1 VFGYVLSGMK
11 LLTSSFRIGSI
22 LGIAIRVHVLLVLL
36 VVIAAA
42 WHPFGL
48 AGALLLVLLVIVLLL
63 HELGH
68 CLVARKFGIRVLDIT
83 LWPLGG
89 MARMSAMP
97 ESSRV
102 EGLIAAAGPAVN
114 FLLAAIT
121 VPVCLMLTTLDGA
134 STVARDLSLYFI
146 EMNLA
151 LGVFNLVPAFP
162 TDGGRILRALLA
174 RDHDWVTAT
183 ERAVLVSRV
192 LAVVV
197 GVVGAMIGNV
207 GLILVAAWLVW
218 MGSIELLDVRSRHS
232 RSARE
237 TGAQPAPVMNEPPP
251 VARQPQGRFSEDDI
265 ERLERYRGRLRPFDG

>member
-1 VFGYVLSGMK
+1 VFGYVLSGLK
-11 LLTSSFRIGSI
+11 LLSSSFRVGSI

-36 VVIAAA
+36 VVVAAA
-42 WHPFGL
+42 SRPFGL
-48 AGALLLVLLVIVLLL
+48 VEALMLVMLGVVLLL

-68 CLVARKFGIRVLDIT
+68 SLVARKFGIQVLDIT

-97 ESSRV
+97 ESSRI

-114 FLLAAIT
+114 FVLAAIA
-121 VPVCLMLTTLDGA
+121 VPVWLMLATLDGA
-134 STVARDLSLYFI
+134 STVARDLSVYFI
-146 EMNLA
+146 VMNLV

-183 ERAVLVSRV
+183 EHAVLVSRV
-192 LAVVV
+192 LAIVV
-197 GVVGAMIGNV
+197 GVIGAMIGNV
-207 GLILVAAWLVW
+207 ALILVAAWLVW
-218 MGSIELLDVRSRHS
+218 MGSIELSEVRSRHASAS
-232 RSARE
+232 RDA
-237 TGAQPAPVMNEPPP
+237 GAQPAPVMAEPPP
-251 VARQPQGRFSEDDI
+251 VARQPQGRFSDDDI